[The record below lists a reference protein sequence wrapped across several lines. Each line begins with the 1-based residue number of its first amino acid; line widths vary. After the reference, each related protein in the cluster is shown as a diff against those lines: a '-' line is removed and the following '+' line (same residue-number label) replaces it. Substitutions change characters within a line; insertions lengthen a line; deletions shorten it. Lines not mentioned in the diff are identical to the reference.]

1 MTLASSEQMKRT
13 PWFAQAGAACSII
26 PVSRV
31 VSNTA
36 FSLKPGGYCTFFKLP
51 GMDEEGLTDQEL
63 ESRMRTLEGA
73 FRGLPE
79 GACLY
84 QYTRVRSG
92 CHVPRQE
99 KYAHSVTETF
109 VTDRL
114 EFLKET
120 ANFRRIDLHWCLTF
134 EPPQASGLSRK
145 PKEEAGESTKLL
157 SNLQK
162 SAAILVSHL
171 SSTIGLEQLEKE
183 QAFQFLSYLFNLE
196 DWAGEDHLRYDTGV
210 DRQIVKSTVRWHDD
224 HLKIGKRH
232 VQMFSLQASP
242 EASRPCLFS
251 GLASLDCDSILC
263 TSWRPKSTA
272 AARKEIDQQEKFIS
286 FFKVGVLSRV
296 MAGKDTAS
304 LETGASAKAANNS
317 VDDLSDVIRSL
328 DKKGQGEFS
337 ARLLISARTAQEVH
351 DAVPAVHRIFVDAR
365 AQVMEETLGN
375 LSAFFAMFP
384 GNHKYNVFPLWMGED
399 HHARLSSVFAPHL
412 GHPTSEDL
420 NDLEYLNV
428 LETRS
433 GTPYFQDVYVGGV
446 RVMLIIGPPGTGKT
460 TALEVI
466 REGAEKNGYTV
477 QGLAPSSKAA
487 GALRDA
493 GVEAKT
499 LQSFLASKQADP
511 ETKHLY
517 MLDESSL
524 ASSKQMRNF
533 LEKVGPNDRVLVIGD
548 TRQHQAVD
556 AGRPFQQM
564 QDAGMRTAQLD
575 QIMRQRSNPDLLAAV
590 QQLATGEVKNGIKML
605 GDQGRITEIQ
615 NPRDRINAIAKD
627 YAADPQKTLVVSP
640 DNKSR
645 QQINEAVRA
654 ELLTKGTLAQDGQQF
669 KTLSH
674 RNDMTGADRTWAAR
688 YDVGD
693 VLQYTKGSKAEG
705 LARDSFATVRAV
717 DARTNLIT
725 VERTDGQSVTYD
737 PRRIRGVN
745 AYKETAREFATG
757 DRIQFTAQDKELK
770 LANRDLGTIT
780 SIQPGQMTVRL
791 DGKKE
796 RSITFDPDK
805 VRSLDHG
812 YAVTSHSS
820 QGLTERRVIANIDT
834 EASRNLINTRLA
846 YVAISRA
853 ETDARIYTNDAKNLG
868 DKLAGDISKTAA
880 VDFRQKSQTE
890 QTREAVKNLKEKP
903 AAEVKEVLKEQR
915 RSYEYAHS
923 EHRVTAVAMD
933 YAARPDR
940 AVVIAPD
947 PGERKELTQL
957 IRADLYAQGRLT
969 GESRPVPVLVER
981 ELSNPKLA
989 AQYAPGD
996 QIHYKTGSPEQH
1008 GIAAH
1013 SAATVLKAD
1022 ARSNILT
1029 VETGNGEPV
1038 AYRPHELKGVTA
1050 NSTVYRQETREL
1062 AIGERIQLIQADK
1075 SQGIRSGDF
1084 ATVERIAENNALTV
1098 RLNNGRTAELD
1109 PEKARHIEYGYAVDG
1124 SKRVQADRVLATG
1137 ETLDPKALASVPSN
1151 VRDLS
1156 VYTSDGSGLQ
1166 NQTQQAIPK
1175 EITVPE
1181 VQLQPERQ
1189 YRGFGL
1195 SR

>member
-26 PVSRV
+26 PVSRA
-31 VSNTA
+31 VSNTV

-109 VTDRL
+109 VSDRL

-162 SAAILVSHL
+162 SATILVSHL

-196 DWAGEDHLRYDTGV
+196 DWAGEDHLRCDTGV

-232 VQMFSLQASP
+232 VQMFSLQAPP

-446 RVMLIIGPPGTGKT
+446 RVMLIIGPPGTGKSVHGNQLISLEQKYGGFT
-460 TALEVI
+460 YIFDIGGSYDAVVQLYGGKVDKIGKDGPRVNPFALEPTESNLSFLYTFVKLLLNSGGATLAPEDDDVI
-466 REGAEKNGYTV
+466 FRAV
-477 QGLAPSSKAA
+477 QGMYLLDRENRRLSNLILPPGLQRYLGKWIGNGVYNAVFDNVEDSLSLSRLQCFDFQGVSKQYSDLIEPLMVWLLRRVDDVVHNPANLGVPKHVLIEEIFTNMKNEQLLQ
-487 GALRDA
+487 GALD
-493 GVEAKT
+493 
-499 LQSFLASKQADP
+499 S
-511 ETKHLY
+511 
-517 MLDESSL
+517 
-524 ASSKQMRNF
+524 
-533 LEKVGPNDRVLVIGD
+533 
-548 TRQHQAVD
+548 
-556 AGRPFQQM
+556 
-564 QDAGMRTAQLD
+564 
-575 QIMRQRSNPDLLAAV
+575 
-590 QQLATGEVKNGIKML
+590 IK
-605 GDQGRITEIQ
+605 
-615 NPRDRINAIAKD
+615 
-627 YAADPQKTLVVSP
+627 
-640 DNKSR
+640 
-645 QQINEAVRA
+645 
-654 ELLTKGTLAQDGQQF
+654 
-669 KTLSH
+669 
-674 RNDMTGADRTWAAR
+674 
-688 YDVGD
+688 
-693 VLQYTKGSKAEG
+693 
-705 LARDSFATVRAV
+705 TVR
-717 DARTNLIT
+717 
-725 VERTDGQSVTYD
+725 
-737 PRRIRGVN
+737 
-745 AYKETAREFATG
+745 
-757 DRIQFTAQDKELK
+757 
-770 LANRDLGTIT
+770 
-780 SIQPGQMTVRL
+780 
-791 DGKKE
+791 
-796 RSITFDPDK
+796 
-805 VRSLDHG
+805 
-812 YAVTSHSS
+812 
-820 QGLTERRVIANIDT
+820 
-834 EASRNLINTRLA
+834 
-846 YVAISRA
+846 
-853 ETDARIYTNDAKNLG
+853 KNLG
-868 DKLAGDISKTAA
+868 GVTLIGQSADDLGENASLIVNSCSSFLFLKDATFDRERYGKLFKLNEQQLDLFDSLRDREGLYVRRDGITKVVTLNLDKRSYAKFSTRPKDKL
-880 VDFRQKSQTE
+880 R
-890 QTREAVKNLKEKP
+890 RLK
-903 AAEVKEVLKEQR
+903 LIQR
-915 RSYEYAHS
+915 YGLE
-923 EHRVTAVAMD
+923 EG
-933 YAARPDR
+933 
-940 AVVIAPD
+940 I
-947 PGERKELTQL
+947 ERF
-957 IRADLYAQGRLT
+957 AQG
-969 GESRPVPVLVER
+969 
-981 ELSNPKLA
+981 
-989 AQYAPGD
+989 
-996 QIHYKTGSPEQH
+996 EQ
-1008 GIAAH
+1008 A
-1013 SAATVLKAD
+1013 
-1022 ARSNILT
+1022 
-1029 VETGNGEPV
+1029 
-1038 AYRPHELKGVTA
+1038 
-1050 NSTVYRQETREL
+1050 
-1062 AIGERIQLIQADK
+1062 
-1075 SQGIRSGDF
+1075 
-1084 ATVERIAENNALTV
+1084 
-1098 RLNNGRTAELD
+1098 
-1109 PEKARHIEYGYAVDG
+1109 
-1124 SKRVQADRVLATG
+1124 
-1137 ETLDPKALASVPSN
+1137 
-1151 VRDLS
+1151 
-1156 VYTSDGSGLQ
+1156 
-1166 NQTQQAIPK
+1166 
-1175 EITVPE
+1175 
-1181 VQLQPERQ
+1181 
-1189 YRGFGL
+1189 
-1195 SR
+1195 